1 MPEQTM
7 IDSNGVILAKKK
19 KK

>member
-1 MPEQTM
+1 MTEQTM